1 MLSHNQHL
9 ARHFL
14 RTRVFFLSFFFLS
27 QSTSAQTQSAL
38 SLVRKLRDFS
48 KGVLSASGSKE
59 YVENSKSQDPLSFF
73 FFSSSFSGFKF
84 KIHFVRVFLMQFL
97 NAVS

>member
-1 MLSHNQHL
+1 MKLIAVLPRGTFPQPTSCTS
-9 ARHFL
+9 FSKDP
-14 RTRVFFLSFFFLS
+14 FFLSFFFLS

-59 YVENSKSQDPLSFF
+59 YLENSKSQDPLSFF
-73 FFSSSFSGFKF
+73 FFLF
-84 KIHFVRVFLMQFL
+84 
-97 NAVS
+97 